1 VIQPAGP
8 ATLLLVDDSPANLTA
23 LEAALEPLGYRLISV
38 TSGDLALRRLL
49 KHDVSVILLD
59 VRMPGM
65 DGFETAKRIK
75 ERELTAEI
83 PIIFMSAVSTQS
95 GDVLEGFTT
104 GAVDYVTKPV
114 DPSLLRAKVHVFVDL
129 AQKNRL
135 LRQQS

>member
-1 VIQPAGP
+1 MITHGGP
-8 ATLLLVDDSPANLTA
+8 ATLLLVDDSTANLTA

-49 KHDVSVILLD
+49 KDDISVILLD

-104 GAVDYVTKPV
+104 GAVGTP
-114 DPSLLRAKVHVFVDL
+114 R
-129 AQKNRL
+129 R
-135 LRQQS
+135 R